1 MDRDSVVFASKGSS
15 RGGEGNRHRR
25 RRCRGNRAVA
35 SGSSAGGRGEEG
47 RLWVVT
53 AGGGGPMP
61 ASSSSCGYVGIVQA
75 REGCSAWAYVLL
87 VGEVLE
93 MSGCVGGGGGRI
105 CQVMCR
111 QPHVVRL
118 LWPASSSR
126 DESVEIC
133 RGRQRFRPGSS
144 GDVGGDA
151 REQSFP
157 HRLSFRGGEGT
168 PFIYL
173 ASCHPCRVGVSESGV
188 RGQVKARVWTPRI
201 WDVWGTLD
209 LRGGRPD
216 SATLSLPPFPFLASR
231 PGHLLVDDPA
241 SRHTHTRLDVLVGRP
256 LLETCRTIRMPVPS
270 IT

>member
-15 RGGEGNRHRR
+15 RGGEGNCHRRRR

-61 ASSSSCGYVGIVQA
+61 ASSSSCGCVGIVQA

-105 CQVMCR
+105 CQVVCR

-126 DESVEIC
+126 DEFVEIC

-144 GDVGGDA
+144 GDVVTRGNSPSHIAFRFEAG
-151 REQSFP
+151 REPPSYTSP
-157 HRLSFRGGEGT
+157 
-168 PFIYL
+168 
-173 ASCHPCRVGVSESGV
+173 A
-188 RGQVKARVWTPRI
+188 
-201 WDVWGTLD
+201 
-209 LRGGRPD
+209 
-216 SATLSLPPFPFLASR
+216 ATLA
-231 PGHLLVDDPA
+231 G
-241 SRHTHTRLDVLVGRP
+241 
-256 LLETCRTIRMPVPS
+256 
-270 IT
+270 